1 MGLLIMLYKM
11 VLTLGAGYSETF
23 QLKATEYYFPLI
35 MFILLSSEWVLPNE
49 GTEHFSSKAMI
60 IKSVQSGSVEN
71 NYRAGLFQTRVR

>member
-35 MFILLSSEWVLPNE
+35 MFTLLTSEWVLPNE
-49 GTEHFSSKAMI
+49 ATEHFSSEMMI
-60 IKSVQSGSVEN
+60 IKAIKVALS
-71 NYRAGLFQTRVR
+71 RIITGLGCSKLG